1 MTRQEH
7 NREESS
13 HTTCNW
19 VEVRNQA
26 AIAAMQAIISSD
38 AFRGVKVEAAINASE
53 SPYKVIAVSAT
64 LFADELVKQL
74 KEE

>member
-13 HTTCNW
+13 YATCNW

-26 AIAAMQAIISSD
+26 AIAAMQGILSNSNGKISQSAFANAAKYAISFSD
-38 AFRGVKVEAAINASE
+38 A
-53 SPYKVIAVSAT
+53 
-64 LFADELVKQL
+64 LVKHL